1 MWKLKLQKSEAT
13 PSISNQERSWLLF
26 HYCLYAHW
34 KSADNRSILSVI
46 IDRQQPRSSTT
57 AEQKTGFTHRDD
69 SGKGKIGWPN
79 NKMGL
84 QGTTEALNLTT
95 GKLLHAKHQQ
105 ILSCIIVLRSC
116 TDFMMRSS
124 AGLSPSEMLT
134 HLITVCNLTVPTCS
148 NAAAVLISATF
159 CGQILCSWHIKQDK
173 RVLSQYR
180 CRLSRGSAAQRW
192 SGSCL

>member
-1 MWKLKLQKSEAT
+1 MWNLKLQKSEAT
-13 PSISNQERSWLLF
+13 PSISNQKISWLLF
-26 HYCLYAHW
+26 HYCLYAHR
-34 KSADNRSILSVI
+34 KSAQNRSILSVI
-46 IDRQQPRSSTT
+46 IDRQQPRNSST

-69 SGKGKIGWPN
+69 NGKGKIGWPN
-79 NKMGL
+79 NKMVLRGA
-84 QGTTEALNLTT
+84 TEASNLTT

-105 ILSCIIVLRSC
+105 IFSCIIVLR

-124 AGLSPSEMLT
+124 AGLSLSEMLT

-180 CRLSRGSAAQRW
+180 CRLSRGSAA
-192 SGSCL
+192 